1 VTAELAELG
10 RVTGLVLDAE
20 LARLRDVT
28 AEVAAVRLQIAE
40 LDEALRDRTAVL
52 RHGEGADCAHLAG
65 RDGPWLD
72 WVAARKRALNAALAE
87 VAARREAQRVV
98 ARRAFG
104 RAEALSGLLL
114 LDDADLRQ
122 RQARRLVSDAVG
134 ATDPA
139 AQDR

>member
-1 VTAELAELG
+1 MTEELAELG
-10 RVTGLVLDAE
+10 RVTRLVLDAE

-28 AEVAAVRLQIAE
+28 AEVAVLRVQIAE
-40 LDEALRDRTAVL
+40 LDAALRDRTSVL
-52 RHGEGADCAHLAG
+52 SQGERVDCAHLAG

-72 WVAARKRALNAALAE
+72 WVAGRKRALNAVLAE
-87 VAARREAQRVV
+87 AAARREAQRVV

-114 LDDADLRQ
+114 RNDADLRQ
-122 RQARRLVSDAVG
+122 RQARRLISDAVG

-139 AQDR
+139 ARDR